1 MKSNK
6 ILFILSILWGC
17 FACTDGLE
25 VIPENSVTFEN
36 YFKTEKD
43 IETSLNA
50 LRDEFRSTCA
60 FNANKTPIDL
70 GFVHDTLRST
80 SAQKSF
86 NWDATQ
92 FTPIYVDFF
101 WNSHYAIICYANILL
116 ENIDKAEITQNRKDY
131 YIGLAHFYRGFTY
144 FRIAQKWGE
153 APLQTDSRDISKKT
167 KSSVADILQFALD
180 ETNLAIKLLPLHDGL
195 IDANGSQVT
204 DKATPSKEIAQA
216 LKADLCA
223 WKAAINN
230 EPELWQE
237 AINAAN
243 FVIDSCH
250 YTLASDPEEVC
261 TKVLPGGS
269 DEGIFEIK
277 FNYVEATRNPW
288 TPMEEFV
295 TFPIRPEDGR
305 GDIKYCYA
313 RMFETTVDKMYP
325 GHFEG
330 MIAEGVYQGDKRRLA
345 YFYDLDTIRKNA
357 EWHALAEGYAYPYKF
372 RKVQLGTTSWSQGK
386 FECFACDHIIYRL
399 ADLILLRAEC
409 YTRINK
415 NDLAAKDLNRI
426 RERAYGNR
434 SHDYN
439 AATEGN
445 NLRYIIFKEREK
457 ELLWEG
463 KRWYDIVRNGYWKT
477 ELSKFH
483 ATQMTQQDVDN
494 GALYMPVGYPAFN
507 ENSLMT
513 QNKYWQARY

>member
-1 MKSNK
+1 M
-6 ILFILSILWGC
+6 
-17 FACTDGLE
+17 
-25 VIPENSVTFEN
+25 
-36 YFKTEKD
+36 
-43 IETSLNA
+43 
-50 LRDEFRSTCA
+50 
-60 FNANKTPIDL
+60 
-70 GFVHDTLRST
+70 
-80 SAQKSF
+80 
-86 NWDATQ
+86 
-92 FTPIYVDFF
+92 
-101 WNSHYAIICYANILL
+101 
-116 ENIDKAEITQNRKDY
+116 
-131 YIGLAHFYRGFTY
+131 
-144 FRIAQKWGE
+144 
-153 APLQTDSRDISKKT
+153 
-167 KSSVADILQFALD
+167 
-180 ETNLAIKLLPLHDGL
+180 
-195 IDANGSQVT
+195 
-204 DKATPSKEIAQA
+204 
-216 LKADLCA
+216 
-223 WKAAINN
+223 
-230 EPELWQE
+230 
-237 AINAAN
+237 
-243 FVIDSCH
+243 
-250 YTLASDPEEVC
+250 
-261 TKVLPGGS
+261 
-269 DEGIFEIK
+269 
-277 FNYVEATRNPW
+277 EATRNPW

-372 RKVQLGTTSWSQGK
+372 RKAQLGTTSWSQGK

-463 KRWYDIVRNGYWKT
+463 KRWYDIVRNGY
-477 ELSKFH
+477 
-483 ATQMTQQDVDN
+483 
-494 GALYMPVGYPAFN
+494 
-507 ENSLMT
+507 
-513 QNKYWQARY
+513 